1 MKHIGTI
8 ILMMLMTVMP
18 MKSWAAHGSEAGGEL
33 DIPEI
38 VLEHLADSYEWH
50 IATYKGKH
58 ISIPLPMLSIT
69 LQTLFVMLAGMTLP
83 RREAGLA
90 LLCLPM

>member
-8 ILMMLMTVMP
+8 ILLMLMTVMP
-18 MKSWAAHGSEAGGEL
+18 MKSWAAHGSEAEGEL

-50 IATYKGKH
+50 IATYEGKH
-58 ISIPLPMLSIT
+58 ISIPLPIIVRSSQSARSI
-69 LQTLFVMLAGMTLP
+69 LLRCCPSRQDIREDG
-83 RREAGLA
+83 RRN
-90 LLCLPM
+90 